1 MLVDGQHEMTPL
13 HVTAEYNQCEVAEI
27 LITAGA
33 DLNAK
38 SNVRQSLARLSL
50 LLIVCGWVDRMG
62 GPLCTTQQTT
72 ISAKWLK
79 S

>member
-1 MLVDGQHEMTPL
+1 MRGH
-13 HVTAEYNQCEVAEI
+13 CEVAQI

-33 DLNAK
+33 DLDAQN
-38 SNVRQSLARLSL
+38 NVRQSLARLSL
-50 LLIVCGWVDRMG
+50 LLIVCGWMDRMG
-62 GPLCTTQQTT
+62 KPLCTAQQST